1 MEVFLFFFFY
11 SKWRAWHGVIGRGV
25 GRVVAAPAQRNGVQ
39 RGWMPNVQG
48 GVLRFALLIF
58 SKWEVVALSPI
69 NALLDF
75 WQDFFFFCG
84 FLTFPP
90 LAGSIRRHSLIAGWA
105 WGCYQLH
112 PAGSEEIWLAFGGK
126 LRKKKRY
133 TFFWRES
140 TSSFPSGYQTSPAVY
155 CI

>member
-11 SKWRAWHGVIGRGV
+11 SKWRAWHVVIGRGV
-25 GRVVAAPAQRNGVQ
+25 GRVVAAPAQQKDVQ

-48 GVLRFALLIF
+48 GVLQFALLIF

-75 WQDFFFFCG
+75 WQDFFFASSWLFR
-84 FLTFPP
+84 LWLVQSDATRSS
-90 LAGSIRRHSLIAGWA
+90 LAEHGVVINSI
-105 WGCYQLH
+105 QL
-112 PAGSEEIWLAFGGK
+112 EVKKFDWL
-126 LRKKKRY
+126 LEDSWEKKRY

-140 TSSFPSGYQTSPAVY
+140 TSSFPSGYQTSPALY